1 MSFIMPGCLDSVGDS
16 EVDGDSSTNQQPV
29 FYSWGYTFQYENND
43 DGSLNYSVFHLEW
56 QFSVIDLDGTISEV
70 GIDTN
75 LDGIIDH
82 DFTSDNWSDPEQ
94 IFELAIDYEN
104 ATHTT
109 EPEDFDGELCYFA
122 LNLIAVDNDGVKS
135 VEPYTK
141 VGYCENPIG
150 PTYEE
155 IDYSMYDFEVR
166 DASATAGT
174 ADGGENIVYA
184 SLEAGEDLL
193 WSDIIVQMSA
203 NDSPFVECTNP
214 DKAEGTGCAV
224 VDNGDGEWAFGEEV
238 TIKEGSDDL
247 CGTGTCT
254 VAVKVLDRSTNKLIY
269 GSTEMSV

>member
-1 MSFIMPGCLDSVGDS
+1 MPGCLDSIGDS
-16 EVDGDSSTNQQPV
+16 EADGDSSTNQQPV
-29 FYSWGYTFQYENND
+29 FYSWGYTFQYESND

-56 QFSVIDLDGTISEV
+56 QFSVIDFDGTISEV

-104 ATHTT
+104 ATFTT

-155 IDYSMYDFEVR
+155 IDYSTYDFSVT
-166 DASATAGT
+166 DASGT
-174 ADGGENIVYA
+174 PGTDGGDALVYIA
-184 SLEAGEDLL
+184 MDTGEDLY
-193 WSDIIVQMSA
+193 WDQIILQLSA
-203 NDSPFVECTNP
+203 DDGVYTTCTNP
-214 DKAEGTGCAV
+214 NKDVDTGCAV
-224 VDNGDGEWAFGEEV
+224 DDNDDGQWSFGEEV
-238 TIKEGSDDL
+238 TVSEGTDSICDGP
-247 CGTGTCT
+247 CS
-254 VAVKVLDRSTNKLIY
+254 VQFKILDRSNNRLIY
-269 GSTEMSV
+269 ESTVANVI